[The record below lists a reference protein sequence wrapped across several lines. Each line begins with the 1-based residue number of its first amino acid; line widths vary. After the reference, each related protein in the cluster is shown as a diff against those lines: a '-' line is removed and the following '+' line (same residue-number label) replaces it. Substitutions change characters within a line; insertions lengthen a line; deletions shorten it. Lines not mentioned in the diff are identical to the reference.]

1 MPIPLIIW
9 AVIGVLALFFGWQ
22 FLQQFQ
28 QLQNNWLIILIIVLL
43 VLIIILLI

>member
-22 FLQQFQ
+22 FFQ